1 MLNHI
6 VLQGRL
12 TRDPELRYTDYTHAA
27 LASFSLAVE
36 RDVKDQDGNKK
47 TDFISC
53 IAWKGTAE
61 FASKYF
67 KKGQMAIVVGRLEVQ
82 PYTDKDGNKRRDFGV
97 RVNNI
102 YFADSKKEGQAP
114 AAPSPA
120 QAEPVPAAGEFVNIS
135 AEDDGD
141 LPF

>member
-12 TRDPELRYTDYTHAA
+12 TRDPEFRYTDYTHAA

-53 IAWKGTAE
+53 IAWEGTAE
-61 FASKYF
+61 FAAKYF

-120 QAEPVPAAGEFVNIS
+120 QYAAAAAGEYADIS
-135 AEDDGD
+135 AENDGD